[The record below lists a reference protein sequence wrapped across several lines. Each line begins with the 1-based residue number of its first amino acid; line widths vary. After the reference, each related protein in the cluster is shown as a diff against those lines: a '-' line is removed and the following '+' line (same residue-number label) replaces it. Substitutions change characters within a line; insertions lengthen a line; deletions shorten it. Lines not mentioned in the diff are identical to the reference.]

1 VKGDFSQPLEVP
13 LKYLILIYDN
23 PASREIWAG
32 LPEEQ
37 RKQGLQGYVDLNA
50 ALEASG
56 ESIVHHALADANET
70 KQVSVRDGRI
80 LTTDGPFA
88 EVKEQL
94 AGFYLVECDS
104 IDRAIEHAAMIPEAT
119 GFGVVEVRP
128 IQDLGALGI

>member
-1 VKGDFSQPLEVP
+1 

-50 ALEASG
+50 ALESSG

-128 IQDLGALGI
+128 IQDLSALGI

>member
-1 VKGDFSQPLEVP
+1 M
-13 LKYLILIYDN
+13 KYLILIYDN

-32 LPEEQ
+32 LSEEQ
-37 RKQGLQGYVDLNA
+37 RKEGLQGYVELKA

-56 ESIVHHALADANET
+56 EGIVHHALADAKET
-70 KQVSVRDGRI
+70 KQVSSRDGKI

-94 AGFYLVECDS
+94 AGFYLVDCDS

-128 IQDLGALGI
+128 ILDLSALGI

>member
-1 VKGDFSQPLEVP
+1 M
-13 LKYLILIYDN
+13 KYLILIYDN

-37 RKQGLQGYVDLNA
+37 RKQGLRGYVDLNA
-50 ALEASG
+50 ALDASG
-56 ESIVHHALADANET
+56 ESIVHHALAEANET

-128 IQDLGALGI
+128 IQDLNALGI

>member
-1 VKGDFSQPLEVP
+1 

-37 RKQGLQGYVDLNA
+37 RKQGLQGYIDLNA

-104 IDRAIEHAAMIPEAT
+104 IDRAIEHAATIPEAT

>member
-1 VKGDFSQPLEVP
+1 M
-13 LKYLILIYDN
+13 KYLILIYDN

-128 IQDLGALGI
+128 IQDLSALGI

>member
-1 VKGDFSQPLEVP
+1 

-23 PASREIWAG
+23 PASREIWAS
-32 LPEEQ
+32 LPDEQ
-37 RKQGLQGYVDLNA
+37 RKQGLQGYVELNA

-128 IQDLGALGI
+128 IQDLSALGI

>member
-1 VKGDFSQPLEVP
+1 

-56 ESIVHHALADANET
+56 ESIVHHALGDANET

-128 IQDLGALGI
+128 IQDLSALGI